1 VRDDAPAV
9 RQLSPEHIAA
19 LVVTAVAAVW
29 AARRPRSAAVAR
41 ALALFMA
48 AAFVAEQIAYLAVA
62 EWSAQLNL
70 PLQLTDAV
78 TFVSIAVLWR
88 ARPLLVELL
97 WFWALTAS
105 LQATLTPDL
114 AQPFP
119 DVRYF
124 TYFAVHGGALVA
136 VALVVVG
143 RRELPRAGGMWRA
156 YAATFAW
163 AVLAAL
169 GDVVTGGNYM
179 FLRHKP
185 ETASLLDLMG
195 PWPVYIGVA
204 ALFALGLFALL
215 EALGGAL
222 RRSSRG

>member
-1 VRDDAPAV
+1 V
-9 RQLSPEHIAA
+9 RQLSVEHIAA
-19 LVVTAVAAVW
+19 LVVTAVAVAWVVW
-29 AARRPRSAAVAR
+29 RPPGPAFAR

-48 AAFVAEQIAYLAVA
+48 AAFVAEQIAYLAVG
-62 EWSAQLNL
+62 EWSAELNL

-78 TFVSIAVLWR
+78 TFVSILALWR
-88 ARPLLVELL
+88 PRPLLIELL
-97 WFWALTAS
+97 WFWTLTAS

-114 AQPFP
+114 AQAFP

-124 TYFAVHGGALVA
+124 TYFAVHAGALVA
-136 VALVVVG
+136 LSLLVFG
-143 RRELPRAGGMWRA
+143 WRELPRPGGMWRA
-156 YAATFAW
+156 YAATLAW
-163 AVLAAL
+163 AALAAV
-169 GDVVTGGNYM
+169 GDLVTGGNYM

-195 PWPVYIGVA
+195 PWPVYIAVA
-204 ALFALGLFALL
+204 AVLALGLFAAL